1 MKSSVVSVDKNLK
14 EQISHGNYAFPVDV
28 RCIDFQAE
36 GNAAPS
42 YFVCHWHPESELML
56 VLSGAMRYQVNETI
70 YDMKEGEGLFINSN
84 CLHMGT
90 IISGEASTLSVIFH
104 PRFLYGYEDSLIREK
119 YISPILDSAAFPAYS
134 LSSENT
140 DESHVIPG
148 LLLRC
153 LHLYEEKPLA
163 WELHV
168 KASLLSCWGALF
180 ALFTVK
186 GTKRKITARS
196 RESTGKAKSIL
207 EFIQSHY
214 TQKISLADIAD
225 AAALSTGECGR
236 ICKRI
241 LHQTPFEYL
250 NAYRVEQSI
259 PDLLKKDLSI
269 TEIALK
275 HGFSGS
281 SYYAETFKNVRGI
294 TPSAF
299 RRSLINSDKD

>member
-1 MKSSVVSVDKNLK
+1 M
-14 EQISHGNYAFPVDV
+14 I
-28 RCIDFQAE
+28 
-36 GNAAPS
+36 
-42 YFVCHWHPESELML
+42 
-56 VLSGAMRYQVNETI
+56 VLSGSMRYQVNETV
-70 YDMKEGEGLFINSN
+70 YDIKEGEGLFINSN

-90 IISGEASTLSVIFH
+90 AVSEQASTLSVIFH
-104 PRFLYGYEDSLIREK
+104 PRFLYAYEDSLIREK
-119 YISPILDSAAFPAYS
+119 YISPILDSAAFSAYP
-134 LSSENT
+134 LKSENR
-140 DESHVIPG
+140 DASHIIPG
-148 LLLRC
+148 LLLQC
-153 LHLYEEKPLA
+153 MHLYEETDLA

-180 ALFTVK
+180 AVFTEK
-186 GTKRKITARS
+186 GTDRKTTARS
-196 RESTGKAKSIL
+196 REAAGKAKSIL
-207 EFIQSHY
+207 EFIRNHY
-214 TQKISLADIAD
+214 TQKISLADIAG

-236 ICKRI
+236 ICKRL

-281 SYYAETFKNVRGI
+281 SYYAETFKSVKGI

-299 RRSLINSDKD
+299 RRSLISGG

>member
-1 MKSSVVSVDKNLK
+1 MKSSVVAVDKNLK

-28 RCIDFQAE
+28 HSEVFQAE
-36 GNAAPS
+36 GTGAPS
-42 YFVCHWHPESELML
+42 YFVCHWHPESELMI
-56 VLSGAMRYQVNETI
+56 VLSGSMRYQVNETV
-70 YDMKEGEGLFINSN
+70 YDIKEGEGLFINSN

-90 IISGEASTLSVIFH
+90 AVSEQASTLSVIFH

-119 YISPILDSAAFPAYS
+119 YISPILDSAAFSAYP
-134 LSSENT
+134 LKSENR
-140 DESHVIPG
+140 DASRIIPG
-148 LLLRC
+148 LLLQC
-153 LHLYEEKPLA
+153 MHLYEEKNLA
-163 WELHV
+163 WELLV

-180 ALFTVK
+180 AVFTEK
-186 GTKRKITARS
+186 GTDRKTTARS
-196 RESTGKAKSIL
+196 REAAGKAKSIL
-207 EFIQSHY
+207 EFIRNHY
-214 TQKISLADIAD
+214 TQKISLADIAG

-236 ICKRI
+236 ICKRL

-259 PDLLKKDLSI
+259 PDLLKKDLTI

-281 SYYAETFKNVRGI
+281 SYYAETFKSVKGI

-299 RRSLINSDKD
+299 RRSLISGS